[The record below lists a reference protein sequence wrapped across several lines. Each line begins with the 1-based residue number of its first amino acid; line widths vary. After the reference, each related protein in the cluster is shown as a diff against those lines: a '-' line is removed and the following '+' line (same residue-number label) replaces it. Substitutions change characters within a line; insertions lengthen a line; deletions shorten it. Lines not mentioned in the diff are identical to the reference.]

1 MIKNII
7 FDIGEVLLSFRPR
20 DYLREKYGEGE
31 KADRLDGIIFRS
43 KYWEQL
49 DRGIITENEAKI
61 QLKND
66 FPAYRNE
73 IEEVL
78 QEWTGIL
85 KPLPAT
91 RLLDEIR
98 SNGLG
103 LFYLSNFHRR
113 AWEMVRGKYEFFSLF
128 QGGVISA
135 RVGTLKPEEEIYRK
149 LLAEFSLEAGE
160 CLFIDDRPEN
170 IDIAEKMGFLTH
182 QYLDFKRLEE
192 HLKRMKLL

>member
-1 MIKNII
+1 MIKNVI
-7 FDIGEVLLSFRPR
+7 FDIGEVLLSFRPQ

-31 KADRLDGIIFRS
+31 KAKRLDGIIFRS

-49 DRGIITENEAKI
+49 DRGIITENDAII

-91 RLLDEIR
+91 SLLAELR
-98 SNGLG
+98 SNGLD

-113 AWEMVRGKYEFFSLF
+113 AWELVREKYDFFSLF
-128 QGGVISA
+128 QGGIISA
-135 RVGTLKPEEEIYRK
+135 FVGALKPEEEIYRK
-149 LLAEFSLEAGE
+149 MLDEFSLEAGE

-170 IDIAEKMGFLTH
+170 IDVAGKMGFLTH
-182 QYLDFKRLEE
+182 QYLDFNRLEE
-192 HLKRMKLL
+192 DLQGRKLL